1 VLSLTGPNNLTTN
14 WTHDKFGRKSSETRA
29 DGTATSWFYERCVD
43 LPAGTCPPPEG
54 TSYAGEYRVKVTA
67 AGGPTTSTY
76 YDRLNREIRGETEGF
91 DGTLVRK
98 DTRYD
103 PLGRVAQVSRP
114 YFAGSSPAW
123 TVFQHDALGRTY
135 QVDEPS
141 VNGVSA
147 RTVTEFY
154 GLVTKVTVS
163 NAGSG
168 AGMPEGA
175 TQIRET
181 TRNSQGQV
189 IRVTQ
194 QQQ

>member
-1 VLSLTGPNNLTTN
+1 
-14 WTHDKFGRKSSETRA
+14 
-29 DGTATSWFYERCVD
+29 
-43 LPAGTCPPPEG
+43 
-54 TSYAGEYRVKVTA
+54 
-67 AGGPTTSTY
+67 
-76 YDRLNREIRGETEGF
+76 
-91 DGTLVRK
+91 
-98 DTRYD
+98 
-103 PLGRVAQVSRP
+103 
-114 YFAGSSPAW
+114 
-123 TVFQHDALGRTY
+123 
-135 QVDEPS
+135 